1 MNRVLTWFRGLFD
14 QDLKVDRDTPGVYG
28 DYVRWQ
34 ESGETITPMTPEF
47 GFDPDAKIL
56 NEYASEIMA
65 ESIDEG
71 CGGSQSIWYNTDW
84 YNVRLVGI
92 YLFLEVK

>member
-1 MNRVLTWFRGLFD
+1 M
-14 QDLKVDRDTPGVYG
+14 KVDRDTPGVYG

-71 CGGSQSIWYNTDW
+71 CGGS
-84 YNVRLVGI
+84 
-92 YLFLEVK
+92 

>member
-1 MNRVLTWFRGLFD
+1 MKMNRVLTWFRGLFD
-14 QDLKVDRDTPGVYG
+14 WDLKVDRDTPGVYG
-28 DYVRWQ
+28 DYVCWQ

-56 NEYASEIMA
+56 NEYASEIMD

-71 CGGSQSIWYNTDW
+71 CGGS
-84 YNVRLVGI
+84 
-92 YLFLEVK
+92 